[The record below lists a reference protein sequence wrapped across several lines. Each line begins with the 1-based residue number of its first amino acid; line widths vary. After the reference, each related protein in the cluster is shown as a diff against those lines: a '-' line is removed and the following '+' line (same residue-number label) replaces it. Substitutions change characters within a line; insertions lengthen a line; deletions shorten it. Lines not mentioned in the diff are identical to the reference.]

1 MFYGLSTI
9 FHGLSTVFLRFVYD
23 FPTIVI
29 GIMIGIMMGIMIG
42 IMMGIIGIIGKII
55 KTKTYAL
62 KPKEN
67 VEKP

>member
-1 MFYGLSTI
+1 
-9 FHGLSTVFLRFVYD
+9 
-23 FPTIVI
+23 
-29 GIMIGIMMGIMIG
+29 MGIMIG